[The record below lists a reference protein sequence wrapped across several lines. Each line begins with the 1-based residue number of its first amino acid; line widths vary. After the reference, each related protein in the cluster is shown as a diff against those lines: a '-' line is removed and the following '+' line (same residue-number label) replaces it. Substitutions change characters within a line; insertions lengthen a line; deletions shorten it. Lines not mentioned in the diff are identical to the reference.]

1 MNVPDVPGMGARR
14 AHGQSR
20 RHRVFCRSRV
30 LTAAVVLQLC
40 ALSQPERAGAQV
52 AGHGGGQSPP
62 TVGLDRVVRVFV
74 LTEVL
79 EVAPAVEGRPIRLD
93 GTGWIGGD
101 YNRVWF
107 RVDAEQATDGADSDL
122 AGEINYGR
130 LVSPFWTALA
140 GVRVESTRGGE
151 RKRATRGLL
160 ALGFEGIAP
169 YWFTMEPSLYVSA
182 AGDVSARFSTAF
194 DLLLTQR
201 LILQPRLE
209 AHAAVQDVPEFGIA
223 SGINDVELGARVRY
237 EIRREFAPYVGFFWF
252 RRTGGAAG
260 IARAAGEG
268 VREAGLVAGLRVWR

>member
-1 MNVPDVPGMGARR
+1 MIVSELAVRPSSVEPG
-14 AHGQSR
+14 HPE
-20 RHRVFCRSRV
+20 RHRRFRAVR
-30 LTAAVVLQLC
+30 LLAAAAVVQVC
-40 ALSQPERAGAQV
+40 ALPNAERAGAQMS
-52 AGHGGGQSPP
+52 GSGGGKSA
-62 TVGLDRVVRVFV
+62 TTMGLDRVVRVFM

-101 YNRVWF
+101 YNRIWF
-107 RVDAEQATDGADSDL
+107 RIDAEQATDGADSDL
-122 AGEINYGR
+122 AGEVNYGR

-140 GVRVESTRGGE
+140 GVRVESVRGGE
-151 RKRATRGLL
+151 RARETRALL
-160 ALGFEGIAP
+160 ALGFEGLSP
-169 YWFTMEPSLYVSA
+169 YWFTMEPSLYVST
-182 AGDVSARFSTAF
+182 AGDISARFSTTF

-209 AHAAVQDVPEFGIA
+209 AHAAVQKVPEFGIG

-237 EIRREFAPYVGFFWF
+237 EIRREFAPYLGFFWF